1 MRKVAKLANDTPFHI
16 FFSNIEFPIIV
27 GRMGF
32 KFWFQLILKL
42 FLASIKEI
50 ALKICKKEILGQP
63 LKLSSHKVRLH
74 LASFQEIL
82 LS

>member
-1 MRKVAKLANDTPFHI
+1 
-16 FFSNIEFPIIV
+16 
-27 GRMGF
+27 MGF
-32 KFWFQLILKL
+32 KFWFLLILKL

-74 LASFQEIL
+74 LARKLKFSGNTSL
-82 LS
+82 LKTDKR